1 MGRRRNTPQ
10 TEPSSPSSLPRSSA
24 RRHWAALDS
33 QSAFKKS
40 PNGKLPGPQTLTGQ
54 GRRYIG
60 TCQNAPAQRGFLG
73 HGTLPETRRPT
84 ANAVLPFI
92 SLEDTP
98 PVCSAPGSQRQKRL
112 VTRVHVPFDLYFAPL
127 SSFSRDGVS
136 HPPLHLLHPPQQFV
150 RALCIAA
157 PRTLHARPR
166 AGRGGRGGGVS
177 APAGKVPGACGCEAH
192 RPLPSGTRRWGLKY
206 IIQKPPPSSPIDVQ
220 PGYYQASKT
229 ISKKSLDFLTLDSSE
244 ASHIGALHTLSP
256 CSPCPITHT
265 AMPPSHHHHHHR
277 ANSRHTGQAVPL
289 VPRRTQTRTG
299 PRSRTSPSAG
309 GYRTALPS
317 ATTVGSS
324 SSF

>member
-10 TEPSSPSSLPRSSA
+10 TEPSSPSSSPRSSA

-40 PNGKLPGPQTLTGQ
+40 PNGKLPGPQTLDRGADTLVPVKTHQ
-54 GRRYIG
+54 RREG
-60 TCQNAPAQRGFLG
+60 SWAMAPCPRPVG
-73 HGTLPETRRPT
+73 RPT
-84 ANAVLPFI
+84 ANAVLR
-92 SLEDTP
+92 LEDTP

-136 HPPLHLLHPPQQFV
+136 HPLSTSSTPPSNLCEPCVSRLLEPCMPAQGQEG
-150 RALCIAA
+150 
-157 PRTLHARPR
+157 
-166 AGRGGRGGGVS
+166 GRGGGGVS

-206 IIQKPPPSSPIDVQ
+206 IIQKPPPSPPIDVQ

-309 GYRTALPS
+309 GYRTASPS

>member
-1 MGRRRNTPQ
+1 MLGDIGPPWTPSRRSRNLQ
-10 TEPSSPSSLPRSSA
+10 TGNFRD
-24 RRHWAALDS
+24 RRHWTGAQIHWYLS
-33 QSAFKKS
+33 KRTSAERV
-40 PNGKLPGPQTLTGQ
+40 PGPWH
-54 GRRYIG
+54 
-60 TCQNAPAQRGFLG
+60 PARDPSPYGECCPPIPQSRG
-73 HGTLPETRRPT
+73 H
-84 ANAVLPFI
+84 
-92 SLEDTP
+92 P
-98 PVCSAPGSQRQKRL
+98 PCVFCPGSQRQKRL

-166 AGRGGRGGGVS
+166 AGRGEGGGVS

-309 GYRTALPS
+309 GYRTASPS

>member
-1 MGRRRNTPQ
+1 M
-10 TEPSSPSSLPRSSA
+10 
-24 RRHWAALDS
+24 
-33 QSAFKKS
+33 
-40 PNGKLPGPQTLTGQ
+40 
-54 GRRYIG
+54 
-60 TCQNAPAQRGFLG
+60 
-73 HGTLPETRRPT
+73 
-84 ANAVLPFI
+84 
-92 SLEDTP
+92 
-98 PVCSAPGSQRQKRL
+98 CSAPGSQRQKRL
-112 VTRVHVPFDLYFAPL
+112 VTRAHVPFDLYFAPL
-127 SSFSRDGVS
+127 SSFPRDGVS
-136 HPPLHLLHPPQQFV
+136 HPPLHLLHPPQQICASPV
-150 RALCIAA
+150 YRGSSNPAC
-157 PRTLHARPR
+157 PPK
-166 AGRGGRGGGVS
+166 GRKGGGGGGGVS
-177 APAGKVPGACGCEAH
+177 APAGKVPRACGCEAH

-309 GYRTALPS
+309 GYRTASPS

>member
-10 TEPSSPSSLPRSSA
+10 TEPSSPSSLPALECSA
-24 RRHWAALDS
+24 TLGRPGLPVGVQEISRRETSGTAD
-33 QSAFKKS
+33 
-40 PNGKLPGPQTLTGQ
+40 TGQ

-84 ANAVLPFI
+84 ANAVPPFL

-127 SSFSRDGVS
+127 SSFSRDGVP
-136 HPPLHLLHPPQQFV
+136 HPPPSTSSTPPSNLCEPCVSRLLEPCMPAQGQE
-150 RALCIAA
+150 
-157 PRTLHARPR
+157 
-166 AGRGGRGGGVS
+166 GGRGGVS

-220 PGYYQASKT
+220 PGYYQASQT
-229 ISKKSLDFLTLDSSE
+229 ISKKPLDFLTLDSSE

-309 GYRTALPS
+309 GYRTASPS

>member
-1 MGRRRNTPQ
+1 MGRCRNTPQ

-40 PNGKLPGPQTLTGQ
+40 PNGKLPGPQALD
-54 GRRYIG
+54 
-60 TCQNAPAQRGFLG
+60 RGA
-73 HGTLPETRRPT
+73 GTLVPVKTHQRREGSWAMAPYPRPVALRRMLSSHSSVSRT
-84 ANAVLPFI
+84 PPLCILPQAPRDRNGSLRGYMYLLICILLPFPL
-92 SLEDTP
+92 SRGMAFPTPLFTSSTP
-98 PVCSAPGSQRQKRL
+98 PAICASPVYRGSSN
-112 VTRVHVPFDLYFAPL
+112 PAC
-127 SSFSRDGVS
+127 
-136 HPPLHLLHPPQQFV
+136 PPK
-150 RALCIAA
+150 
-157 PRTLHARPR
+157 
-166 AGRGGRGGGVS
+166 GRKGGGGGVS

-265 AMPPSHHHHHHR
+265 AMPPSHHHHHR

-309 GYRTALPS
+309 GYRTASPS

>member
-1 MGRRRNTPQ
+1 MAPCPRPVALRRMLSSHSSVSRTPPLCVLPQAPRDRNGSLRGYMYLLICILLPFPLSRGMAFPTPLS
-10 TEPSSPSSLPRSSA
+10 TSSTPPSNLCEPCVSRLLEP
-24 RRHWAALDS
+24 
-33 QSAFKKS
+33 
-40 PNGKLPGPQTLTGQ
+40 
-54 GRRYIG
+54 
-60 TCQNAPAQRGFLG
+60 CMPAQGQ
-73 HGTLPETRRPT
+73 E
-84 ANAVLPFI
+84 
-92 SLEDTP
+92 
-98 PVCSAPGSQRQKRL
+98 
-112 VTRVHVPFDLYFAPL
+112 
-127 SSFSRDGVS
+127 
-136 HPPLHLLHPPQQFV
+136 
-150 RALCIAA
+150 
-157 PRTLHARPR
+157 
-166 AGRGGRGGGVS
+166 GGGGGGGVS